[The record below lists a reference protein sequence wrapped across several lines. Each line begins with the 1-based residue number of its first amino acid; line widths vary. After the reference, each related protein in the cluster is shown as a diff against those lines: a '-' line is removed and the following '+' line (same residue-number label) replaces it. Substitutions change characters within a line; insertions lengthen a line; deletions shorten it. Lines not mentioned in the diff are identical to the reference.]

1 MKSSDTSAKYSC
13 PSSEQ
18 NEVIHDSGAADSE
31 SDIALVLNDAERV
44 DDVPHE
50 ASVRSF
56 TPTNVGSVV
65 VDRIVAFFGV
75 SRTELDSGAKNLS
88 LKVSSSRE
96 GGGTLTS
103 MKTFSVKLMS
113 VAVLRQYKLNWG
125 RC

>member
-44 DDVPHE
+44 DDVPCE

-65 VDRIVAFFGV
+65 VDRTVAFF
-75 SRTELDSGAKNLS
+75 LC
-88 LKVSSSRE
+88 
-96 GGGTLTS
+96 
-103 MKTFSVKLMS
+103 
-113 VAVLRQYKLNWG
+113 VADRA
-125 RC
+125 